1 MAGQTGH
8 RTAQEHA
15 RGSIL
20 VPSAMALCGL
30 AVVGLLQLL
39 PAPTDRDVTA
49 VFAPHISFDQAAA
62 RVNLAGAS
70 VLNVGFAGNVIT
82 ARLGENAKS
91 QSLRDV
97 GAWLVLSASPSELCT
112 AGGWTRGQGT
122 KTENS

>member
-20 VPSAMALCGL
+20 VPAAMALCGL
-30 AVVGLLQLL
+30 GAVGVLELL
-39 PAPTDRDVTA
+39 PAPTDRDVTV
-49 VFAPHISFDQAAA
+49 VFAPHISFDDAAA
-62 RVNLAGAS
+62 RVNNAGAS

-82 ARLGENAKS
+82 ARLGENSKS
-91 QSLRDV
+91 QTLRDV
-97 GAWLVLSASPSELCT
+97 GAWLILSASPSELCT

-122 KTENS
+122 TTENS

>member
-20 VPSAMALCGL
+20 IPSTMALCGL
-30 AVVGLLQLL
+30 GVVGLLQLL

-49 VFAPHISFDQAAA
+49 VFAPHISFDEAAA
-62 RVNLAGAS
+62 RVNDAGAS

-82 ARLGENAKS
+82 ARLGEETKT

-97 GAWLVLSASPSELCT
+97 GAWLILSATPPELCT
-112 AGGWTRGQGT
+112 AGGWTRGQKT